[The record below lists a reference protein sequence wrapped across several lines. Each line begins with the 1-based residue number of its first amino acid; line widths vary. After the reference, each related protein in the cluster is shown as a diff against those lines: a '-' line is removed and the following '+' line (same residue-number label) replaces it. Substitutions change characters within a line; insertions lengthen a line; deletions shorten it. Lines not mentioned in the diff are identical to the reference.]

1 MSEKNFTTC
10 MPSITLLVLK
20 EVRLEKNF
28 QSAYLAERVGKSPS
42 AWAKIENGKTSFS
55 MDSLF
60 SASTALWVNPS
71 SVVAAAERYSQFLGQ
86 QGWAILQGTLPAE
99 EDTLLTEAQNYYDSA
114 MFKQRMTPMQG
125 NFLWNFGILNSPAF
139 NLDGSVQVA
148 DVFRFIVDHNFRETQ
163 SRPAP
168 F

>member
-1 MSEKNFTTC
+1 
-10 MPSITLLVLK
+10 MPAITLLVLK

-55 MDSLF
+55 MDTLF
-60 SASTALWVNPS
+60 LASTALWVTPS

-86 QGWAILQGTLPAE
+86 QGWAILQGTLSAE
-99 EDTLLTEAQNYYDSA
+99 EDTLLTEAQKYYDSP

-125 NFLWNFGILNSPAF
+125 GGFIWNFGILNSPAF

-148 DVFRFIVDHNFRETQ
+148 DVFRFVVDKGFRETP